1 MRRERIWWDVD
12 VKQLYMLYNVKILW
26 QLNWIKFSLAS
37 NRVSCG
43 FLAIRLLTQLLA
55 WEGFTE
61 LYMFF
66 SNPFE
71 YAIYLKKDM
80 PEWKE

>member
-1 MRRERIWWDVD
+1 M
-12 VKQLYMLYNVKILW
+12 
-26 QLNWIKFSLAS
+26 
-37 NRVSCG
+37 SCG
-43 FLAIRLLTQLLA
+43 FLAIQPLTQLLA
-55 WEGFTE
+55 REGFTE
-61 LYMFF
+61 LYMFS